1 LLLQRKA
8 IYGIVRLG
16 KGGKGQGIETTPA
29 KLELNPADGSSHQK
43 ESNHGYQAEEKEEDE
58 EDVMR
63 ARTSYRGRAV
73 NVLNS
78 RGALSGV
85 S

>member
-1 LLLQRKA
+1 MDHHTRRK
-8 IYGIVRLG
+8 L
-16 KGGKGQGIETTPA
+16 
-29 KLELNPADGSSHQK
+29 
-43 ESNHGYQAEEKEEDE
+43 NHGYQAEEKEEDE
-58 EDVMR
+58 KDVMR